1 MLVLPF
7 SVNPFGV
14 SKTVTDE
21 VHVLLRRGDAPF
33 RFFLEGVQ
41 DVDGLPMPDGVD
53 RSPCAAYLI
62 RDNFKHSAA
71 AKTSQRLCRW
81 IGFTLLS
88 GKQGLA
94 DLAPNF
100 YIYC

>member
-1 MLVLPF
+1 VEAFDL
-7 SVNPFGV
+7 SQA
-14 SKTVTDE
+14 VTDK
-21 VHVLLRRGDAPF
+21 VDVLLWGGDAPF

-41 DVDGLPMPDGVD
+41 DVDGLPKADGVD

-62 RDNFKHSAA
+62 RDDFKHSAA

-88 GKQGLA
+88 GKQGLT

-100 YIYC
+100 AGETAQVSPA